1 MEVEE
6 GQRILVKTGTEY
18 KLGDL
23 YCDGEHDKLKIT
35 FTKTEKNFR
44 KCNVLVNIGTRPKQ
58 DLDSGSN

>member
-23 YCDGEHDKLKIT
+23 YCNSEYNKLKIT
-35 FTKTEKNFR
+35 SAFDTKIEKNAMF
-44 KCNVLVNIGTRPKQ
+44 
-58 DLDSGSN
+58 